1 MIDKSHL
8 TVLWTTDNPV
18 TAEKMVLMYTVNAL
32 AHGWWEKV
40 TLIIWGAAVN
50 LVCTSPAI
58 RQQIQ
63 AAITAGVH
71 VTACKACADQLD
83 ASETLKG
90 LGIEVKYWG
99 APLTEILKNDE
110 ALLTV

>member
-1 MIDKSHL
+1 MAAKSHL

-40 TLIIWGAAVN
+40 TLIVWGAAATLVRDN
-50 LVCTSPAI
+50 LSI
-58 RQQIQ
+58 RRQIQ

-71 VTACKACADQLD
+71 VTACRACADQLGTTE
-83 ASETLKG
+83 SLKE
-90 LGIEVKYWG
+90 LGITVKYWG
-99 APLTEILKNDE
+99 APLTDILKNDE